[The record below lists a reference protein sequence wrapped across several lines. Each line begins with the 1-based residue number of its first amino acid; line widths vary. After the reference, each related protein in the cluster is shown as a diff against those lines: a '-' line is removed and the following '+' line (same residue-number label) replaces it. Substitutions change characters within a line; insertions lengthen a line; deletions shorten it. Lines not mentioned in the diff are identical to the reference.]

1 MGWVTT
7 YTPTATGGL
16 SSRDESKF
24 GNLTGNYHAVL
35 VAFYQARDFEI
46 PESRFLGSPDQ

>member
-7 YTPTATGGL
+7 YTPTATGEEGV

-24 GNLTGNYHAVL
+24 GNLTGTYQGVL
-35 VAFYQARDFEI
+35 VAFYQVRDFEI
-46 PESRFLGSPDQ
+46 LES